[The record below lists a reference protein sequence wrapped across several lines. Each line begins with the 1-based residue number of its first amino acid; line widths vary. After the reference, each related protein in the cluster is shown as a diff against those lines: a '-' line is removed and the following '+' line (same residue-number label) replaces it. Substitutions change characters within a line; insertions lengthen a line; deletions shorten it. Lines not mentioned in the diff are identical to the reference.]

1 MKKQQPAPHLITLPG
16 QISARVL
23 TCGDPWRAQSI
34 SEKLDNVTIVSQN
47 REYWVFNGE
56 YKGVPVTIASH
67 GVGASA
73 AAICFEEL
81 CRSGA
86 KVIIRVGTCGT
97 LQPEIVA
104 GDLVVATGG
113 VREDGVTPQLVPLS
127 YPAVADSQVADILY
141 RVAKEKEV
149 RVHKGLVLTLAAFYP
164 GLMPLANRI
173 MAKAGVLASENEV
186 ATLLVI
192 ASLHGVKASA
202 IIAVDGQAFELED
215 DWKPQEPIVKE
226 AVEKEIE
233 IALEAVIQ
241 IKLEE

>member
-1 MKKQQPAPHLITLPG
+1 MTKQTLPHLKTYPG
-16 QISARVL
+16 QIAPRVL

-34 SEKLDNVTIVSQN
+34 AEKMENTTVVSKN

-56 YKGVPVTIASH
+56 YNGVPVTVASH
-67 GVGASA
+67 GVGASG

-81 CRSGA
+81 IRSGA
-86 KVIIRVGTCGT
+86 KVIIRVGTCGA
-97 LQPEIVA
+97 LQPEVVA

-127 YPAVADSQVADILY
+127 YPAVADSQVADALY
-141 RVAKEKEV
+141 AVAKEKGA
-149 RVHKGLVLTLAAFYP
+149 RVHKGLVLSLAAFYP

-202 IIAVDGQAFELED
+202 IIAVDGKAFELED
-215 DWKPQEPIVKE
+215 DWKPHHPLVKE
-226 AVEKEIE
+226 TVEKEID
-233 IALEAVIQ
+233 IALEAVTRV
-241 IKLEE
+241 KLEE